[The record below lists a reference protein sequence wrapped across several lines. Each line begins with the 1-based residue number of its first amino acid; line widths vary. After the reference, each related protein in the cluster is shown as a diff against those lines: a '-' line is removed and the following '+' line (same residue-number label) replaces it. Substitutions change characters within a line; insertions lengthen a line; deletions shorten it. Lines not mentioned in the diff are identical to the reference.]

1 MTGGQLI
8 TNVTRFSQKME
19 TKAVS
24 KAFGAR
30 PAGDGLRFPPRMQE
44 TATVAM
50 AATAGERSVEFSTLT
65 TGNRLEQ
72 TLNSQAISTG
82 KAIKTHVLS
91 AAEQLLAHK
100 ATRFYVQWFVT
111 LTIIQF
117 GIAAIGLN
125 LFATA
130 SFRYACF
137 FGMAFPAAT
146 SFVSFLLTEWA
157 FDQPNLIFMAVAMG
171 SMVVRMFN
179 LLLVFA
185 VGLLIIKFSM
195 FGLLV
200 GLLGSFLTYM
210 VIEIMY
216 IHNKGSLLGH

>member
-1 MTGGQLI
+1 M
-8 TNVTRFSQKME
+8 
-19 TKAVS
+19 
-24 KAFGAR
+24 
-30 PAGDGLRFPPRMQE
+30 
-44 TATVAM
+44 
-50 AATAGERSVEFSTLT
+50 
-65 TGNRLEQ
+65 EQ
-72 TLNSQAISTG
+72 TLNAQTAVNIGTQGSIASTG
-82 KAIKTHVLS
+82 KAIKTHVLT

-100 ATRFYVQWFVT
+100 ATRLYIQWFVS
-111 LTIIQF
+111 LTIIEF
-117 GIAAIGLN
+117 GIAAIALN
-125 LFATA
+125 MFATPG
-130 SFRYACF
+130 FRYACF

-157 FDQPNLIFMAVAMG
+157 FDQPNLIFMAVALG

-195 FGLLV
+195 IGLLI